1 MILSVGPTTR
11 LSAWAT
17 LDLVQVV
24 GVPLCVLP
32 FGQQS
37 PLSPTLEQT
46 PPHTPPP
53 GARHCWS
60 LFPPIAFS
68 AQAAWLAGDTISGD
82 PLFNSALHM
91 PSGAVLAVVPD
102 IPGHCPLCETEMPAT
117 AVA

>member
-1 MILSVGPTTR
+1 MAPQPEPLP
-11 LSAWAT
+11 WAT

-37 PLSPTLEQT
+37 PLSPILEQRS
-46 PPHTPPP
+46 PP
-53 GARHCWS
+53 GS
-60 LFPPIAFS
+60 QTLLVPFPSIAFS
-68 AQAAWLAGDTISGD
+68 VWAAWLAGDTISGG
-82 PLFNSALHM
+82 PLFNSALHK